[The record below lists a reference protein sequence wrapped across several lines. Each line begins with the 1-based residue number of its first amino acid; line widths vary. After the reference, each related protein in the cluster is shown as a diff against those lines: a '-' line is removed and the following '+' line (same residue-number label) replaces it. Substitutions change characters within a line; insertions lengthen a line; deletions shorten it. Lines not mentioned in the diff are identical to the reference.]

1 MSGVIALTQY
11 RDSSTSTTNANGIY
25 IVIIK
30 IPYARGLPSIE
41 SKKWRRAQK
50 HKCRF

>member
-11 RDSSTSTTNANGIY
+11 RDSSTTNANGIY

-41 SKKWRRAQK
+41 SKKSRRAQK
-50 HKCRF
+50 HKCCF